1 MHLRPWLLPALSNL
15 ILVSILI
22 AANPVRAAGEDAT
35 QPTPSALSTDPSGWE
50 DIMPAPDL
58 KGWLDVPLHSKLTRQ
73 QWHVVNGQ
81 LVCDG
86 DGGKDVLLLD
96 RKVRNCIF
104 HVEYC
109 LTKIEGQKDKSY
121 NSGVFIRTS
130 RDAAIWHQAQVG
142 SLFGGYWFGVTP
154 NGGGGTTRFNVPSLP
169 CRVKE
174 AGEWNT
180 YELTV
185 QGRNLLLWVNGYP
198 CAPFHDC
205 GLDEGYLGVQGEG
218 SLITFRNLKL
228 KVLP

>member
-1 MHLRPWLLPALSNL
+1 MHLHARLLPL
-15 ILVSILI
+15 IGFVLVAMFA
-22 AANPVRAAGEDAT
+22 AANAIPAAGEDAI
-35 QPTPSALSTDPSGWE
+35 QPTPSALSTNPTGWE

-58 KGWLDVPLHSKLTRQ
+58 KGWFRVALNSKLTRQ
-73 QWHVVNGQ
+73 QWHVENGT

-86 DGGKDVLLLD
+86 DGGRDVLLLD

-104 HVEYC
+104 HVEFC
-109 LTKIEGQKDKSY
+109 LTKVEGPKNY

-154 NGGGGTTRFNVPSLP
+154 DGATTKNFKIPSLP
-169 CRVKE
+169 CRVKA
-174 AGEWNT
+174 AGEWNV
-180 YELTV
+180 YELTA
-185 QGRNLLLWVNGYP
+185 QGRNLTLWVNGFP

-228 KVLP
+228 KILP